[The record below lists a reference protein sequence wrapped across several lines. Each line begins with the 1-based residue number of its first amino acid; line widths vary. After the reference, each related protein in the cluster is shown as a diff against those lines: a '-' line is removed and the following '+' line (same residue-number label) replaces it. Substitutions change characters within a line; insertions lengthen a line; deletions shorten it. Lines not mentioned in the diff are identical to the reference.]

1 MTDENTT
8 TEETAAA
15 TPNFGISDLV
25 FTLQLYEAC
34 SQRGAFRAEELT
46 NVGAAYDRLRAFLIA
61 NGAIPAPSASSD
73 TPAAPAAQGE

>member
-46 NVGAAYDRLRAFLIA
+46 NVGAAYDRLRAFLIS
-61 NGAIPAPSASSD
+61 NGAIPTPGAATP
-73 TPAAPAAQGE
+73 PAADAAQGE

>member
-46 NVGAAYDRLRAFLIA
+46 NVGAAYDRLKAFLAA
-61 NGAIPAPSASSD
+61 NNAIPGAATEAATVD
-73 TPAAPAAQGE
+73 EPAGGE